1 MSDLVWVEQAPRAG
15 WRQPVTPATI
25 GREGCD
31 IVVPDPQMSRRHAV
45 VRALD
50 SGVAI
55 EDLGSKNGTFVND
68 RPIAGI
74 TELKEGDRVRFGK
87 TVWELQAAQREL
99 SEPPREASGAG

>member
-1 MSDLVWVEQAPRAG
+1 VSDLVWVEQAPREG
-15 WRQPVTPATI
+15 WRQPVTAATI
-25 GREGCD
+25 GREACD
-31 IVVPDPQMSRRHAV
+31 IVVPDPQMSRRHAA

-68 RPIAGI
+68 RRIDSI

-87 TVWELQAAQREL
+87 TVWELQAAEREL
-99 SEPPREASGAG
+99 SGPPREASGAS